1 MITSLK
7 KFIQEKLIINTDSK
21 INKDNKQI
29 NIDDVIL
36 YLNRICFE
44 KSIIVAINQD
54 QFYDQHWNSDEQK
67 QHQEDIPDI
76 GPDNY
81 FITTCLKLINRFQV
95 SSILNGKLE
104 NNGLIDIKVLANKI
118 SKKSDYAPICLVF
131 DGRLN
136 KDLKN
141 KS

>member
-7 KFIQEKLIINTDSK
+7 TFIQEKLIINKDSK
-21 INKDNKQI
+21 INKDKQI
-29 NIDDVIL
+29 NVDDVIL

-44 KSIIVAINQD
+44 KSIIVAISED
-54 QFYDQHWNSDEQK
+54 QFYDQHWNSSEQK
-67 QHQEDIPDI
+67 LHQEDIPDI
-76 GPDNY
+76 IPANY
-81 FITTCLKLINRFQV
+81 FITTSLKSINRFKV
-95 SSILNGKLE
+95 ISVLNEKLE
-104 NNGLIDIKVLANKI
+104 NNGLIDIKILENKI
-118 SKKSDYAPICLVF
+118 NKKSDYAPVCLVF